1 METQEYRYRIIYEK
15 KGAVRF
21 VSHLDLGRIF
31 MRALRASGINLKFSQ
46 GYNPHPRVSFCPP
59 LSLGFE
65 GICEYMDFETV
76 EELDYGP
83 AVASVNDH
91 LPSGIR
97 VNQIE
102 KVERKAQQ
110 PLSSRYVVKMVGE
123 EKFIRKSIEIF
134 LKMGDCRLQV
144 KPGGKVV
151 DIKKSVKSLSFIEE
165 NGEILLDMEISLSQG
180 EYINPRRLVGHIF
193 NKCERDVLNLVIS
206 RQEIIYGEKN
216 V

>member
-1 METQEYRYRIIYEK
+1 M
-15 KGAVRF
+15 RF